1 MQSNAEKTFA
11 DGVEGVDDGEDEPRL
26 KYVRLGSSCADLLS
40 RAAASCMQVED
51 KMIALGTQQGGVHLL
66 DYNGNEIRR
75 FDSHKAAVN
84 DLSFDAKS
92 EFIASCSDDGS
103 VAVHSLFSDET
114 TRLQY
119 SRPIKTVALDPNY
132 SSRKDRQVA
141 CAGLAGQLVL
151 NSRGWLGPKDIVL
164 HKGEGP
170 IQRLRWSGSLIAWAN
185 DKGIKVYDT
194 AVHHRIGF
202 IERPRVQPPGDH
214 TSTCSLFW
222 ESDTLL
228 YIGWGSRVL
237 VARIV
242 HEDDGRG
249 GKAVSD
255 DPWKVLGGPAKAVAL
270 GSPSRY
276 VEIVADFGTDYI
288 VAGVAPFGHDLA
300 ILAYVPAESAEGP
313 GGAPPPDSGAL
324 AARPELRIVSW
335 DNQDIASDALS
346 LHGFEHYAATDYS
359 LAAFH
364 PMVCRGRAPASRAA
378 GAGSASSGNSASS
391 APGRFA
397 RQPTKWWSDG
407 LEPLYYVV
415 SPKDIVLGRPRDGED
430 RVAWMLEKK
439 RFEEAL
445 RLLESGEAARETTRE
460 KVAQAYLE
468 HLFNTSQF
476 ERAASL
482 CPRLL
487 QGNAAAWERWVYM
500 FARAR
505 QLPALAPHIPV
516 EEPRL
521 RSTAYEVVLTSFLP
535 SVENHAGFLSLVR
548 SWPSS
553 GLYNPEQVCG
563 KALARLGKYGGS
575 PALEEAVA
583 ELYKIQGKYE
593 EALEVLL
600 GLGKEDVFD
609 FIEQHGLL
617 HLVHAHVVR
626 LMQADERRALGLL
639 VDCWEAVPPKGVVAA
654 LRRAEGKA

>member
-51 KMIALGTQQGGVHLL
+51 KMIATQQGGVHLL

-313 GGAPPPDSGAL
+313 GG
-324 AARPELRIVSW
+324 E

-359 LAAFH
+359 LA
-364 PMVCRGRAPASRAA
+364 
-378 GAGSASSGNSASS
+378 
-391 APGRFA
+391 
-397 RQPTKWWSDG
+397 
-407 LEPLYYVV
+407 
-415 SPKDIVLGRPRDGED
+415 
-430 RVAWMLEKK
+430 
-439 RFEEAL
+439 
-445 RLLESGEAARETTRE
+445 
-460 KVAQAYLE
+460 
-468 HLFNTSQF
+468 
-476 ERAASL
+476 
-482 CPRLL
+482 
-487 QGNAAAWERWVYM
+487 
-500 FARAR
+500 
-505 QLPALAPHIPV
+505 
-516 EEPRL
+516 
-521 RSTAYEVVLTSFLP
+521 
-535 SVENHAGFLSLVR
+535 
-548 SWPSS
+548 
-553 GLYNPEQVCG
+553 
-563 KALARLGKYGGS
+563 
-575 PALEEAVA
+575 
-583 ELYKIQGKYE
+583 
-593 EALEVLL
+593 
-600 GLGKEDVFD
+600 
-609 FIEQHGLL
+609 
-617 HLVHAHVVR
+617 
-626 LMQADERRALGLL
+626 
-639 VDCWEAVPPKGVVAA
+639 
-654 LRRAEGKA
+654 